1 MDGAVKEYDIV
12 IVGGGI
18 AGPALAAQLAPS
30 GLSVLVLE
38 RQVAFRDRVR
48 GEYMHPWG
56 AAEVLRLGIEQT
68 LLDAGGG
75 YTTAMVG
82 YDEDVDPSEAEEGAI
97 PLGAFLPGVSGGMA
111 VGHPQ
116 ACEALLALA
125 AERGAVVR
133 RGVADVVITMGESA
147 LIEYEV
153 DGVHA
158 STRCRV
164 VVGADGRHS
173 TVRRALGI
181 ELEQVTSDRV
191 LGGLLVESEHWTD
204 GQASIGTEGD
214 LHYLVFPRPG
224 GFVRLYMSCEAGERT
239 SGPDRAEEMQRA
251 FRLASLPGSD
261 ALAAAE
267 RVGPCAFVTGS
278 DAWTIGGPVAGGAVL
293 IGDAAGW
300 SDPIIGEGLSVALR
314 DARSVADVLLASDDW
329 TPTAFEPYVVERAER
344 MRRLQVAGRLQ
355 TEIRATFTPEGRA
368 RRARFR
374 EELLTEPLTL
384 APVLALLTGPE
395 TAPAEAFDNANVE
408 RLLSVS

>member
-1 MDGAVKEYDIV
+1 VEEYDV
-12 IVGGGI
+12 AIVGGGI
-18 AGPALAAQLAPS
+18 SGPALAAQLAPA

-48 GEYMHPWG
+48 GEYMQPWG
-56 AAEVLRLGIEQT
+56 AAEMLRLGIEQT

-75 YTTAMVG
+75 YNTAMVG
-82 YDEDVDPSEAEEGAI
+82 YDEDVDPSEAEAGAI

-125 AERGAVVR
+125 AERGADVR
-133 RGVADVVITMGESA
+133 RGVMDVVVTTGESP
-147 LIEYEV
+147 LVEHEL
-153 DGVHA
+153 DGVRA
-158 STRCRV
+158 SARCRV
-164 VVGADGRHS
+164 VIGADGRNS

-181 ELEQVTSDRV
+181 ELEQVLSGRV
-191 LGGLLVESEHWTD
+191 LGGLLVRSEDWAAD
-204 GQASIGTEGD
+204 QASIGTEGEV
-214 LHYLVFPRPG
+214 HYLVFPRPE
-224 GFVRLYMSCEAGERT
+224 GFVRLYVACEADERT
-239 SGPDRAEEMQRA
+239 SGSARGEKLQRA

-261 ALAAAE
+261 ALADAE
-267 RVGPCAFVTGS
+267 RVGPCAFVAGS
-278 DAWTIGGPVAGGAVL
+278 DAWTIGGPVVDGAVL

-374 EELLTEPLTL
+374 EELMTEPLTL

-395 TAPAEAFDNANVE
+395 TAPAEAFDDANVD
-408 RLLSVS
+408 RILSVS